1 MKNKIIKNIPNMITI
16 SRISASFLA
25 CIMFILGNFPVSLG
39 FYVYAACSDAV
50 DGYFA
55 RKLNATSELGRKLD
69 AISDKL
75 FVASLIFPSIIMG
88 NYLMLIPLFL
98 ETKIAYINLKTT
110 RLTSRAITEKV
121 GKLKTIVL
129 FPTIILGFIATKVPS
144 MYFVLFPFLIT
155 SINLQNKTI
164 ESSKKQLEQRLNF
177 KYEEKDNNVINP
189 KVGIINNL
197 NSLKNDLYNYSLS
210 DNTLV
215 SRQKSRIKIKK

>member
-88 NYLMLIPLFL
+88 NYLMLLPLVL
-98 ETKIAYINLKTT
+98 EARISYINLKATK
-110 RLTSRAITEKV
+110 LTNRAITEKV

-129 FPTIILGFIATKVPS
+129 FPTIILGFIATRIPS
-144 MYFVLFPFLIT
+144 MYFALLPFLIT
-155 SINLQNKTI
+155 SLKLQGKTI
-164 ESSKKQLEQRLNF
+164 EASQNQLAQRLNNE
-177 KYEEKDNNVINP
+177 YQESDNNVISREL
-189 KVGIINNL
+189 GIVDNL
-197 NSLKNDLYNYSLS
+197 TMIKNDLYNYSLS

-215 SRQKSRIKIKK
+215 SRPKSRIKIKK

>member
-75 FVASLIFPSIIMG
+75 FVLSLIFPSIFMG

-98 ETKIAYINLKTT
+98 ETKILSKSKN
-110 RLTSRAITEKV
+110 
-121 GKLKTIVL
+121 
-129 FPTIILGFIATKVPS
+129 
-144 MYFVLFPFLIT
+144 
-155 SINLQNKTI
+155 SIML
-164 ESSKKQLEQRLNF
+164 LEASLLLNF
-177 KYEEKDNNVINP
+177 FAILYLKSLKDIFEY
-189 KVGIINNL
+189 ISTLL
-197 NSLKNDLYNYSLS
+197 NSSYLS
-210 DNTLV
+210 
-215 SRQKSRIKIKK
+215 

>member
-88 NYLMLIPLFL
+88 NYLMLLPLVL
-98 ETKIAYINLKTT
+98 EARISYINLKATK
-110 RLTSRAITEKV
+110 LTNRAITEKV

-129 FPTIILGFIATKVPS
+129 FPAIILGFIATKVPS

-155 SINLQNKTI
+155 SINLQGKTI
-164 ESSKKQLEQRLNF
+164 EASQNQLAQRLNNE
-177 KYEEKDNNVINP
+177 YQESDNNVISREL
-189 KVGIINNL
+189 GIVDNL
-197 NSLKNDLYNYSLS
+197 TMIKNDLYNYSLS

-215 SRQKSRIKIKK
+215 SRPKSRIKIKK

>member
-75 FVASLIFPSIIMG
+75 FVLSLIFPSIFMG

-129 FPTIILGFIATKVPS
+129 FPTIILGFIATRIPS
-144 MYFVLFPFLIT
+144 MYFALLPFLIT
-155 SINLQNKTI
+155 SLKLQGKTI
-164 ESSKKQLEQRLNF
+164 EASQNQLAQRLNNE
-177 KYEEKDNNVINP
+177 YQESDNNVISREL
-189 KVGIINNL
+189 GIVDNL
-197 NSLKNDLYNYSLS
+197 NLLKNDLYNYSLS

-215 SRQKSRIKIKK
+215 SRPKFRIKIKK

>member
-110 RLTSRAITEKV
+110 KLTNRAITEKV

-129 FPTIILGFIATKVPS
+129 FPTIILGFIATRIPS
-144 MYFVLFPFLIT
+144 MYFALLPFLIT
-155 SINLQNKTI
+155 SLKLQGKTI
-164 ESSKKQLEQRLNF
+164 EASQNQLAQRLNNE
-177 KYEEKDNNVINP
+177 YQESDNNVISREL
-189 KVGIINNL
+189 GIVDNL
-197 NSLKNDLYNYSLS
+197 NLLKNDLYNYSLS

-215 SRQKSRIKIKK
+215 SRPKSRIKIKK

>member
-75 FVASLIFPSIIMG
+75 FVLSLIFPSIFMG

-129 FPTIILGFIATKVPS
+129 FPTIILGFIATRIPS
-144 MYFVLFPFLIT
+144 MYFALLPFLIT
-155 SINLQNKTI
+155 SLKLQGKTI
-164 ESSKKQLEQRLNF
+164 EASQNQLAQRLNNE
-177 KYEEKDNNVINP
+177 YQESDNNVISREL
-189 KVGIINNL
+189 GIVDNL
-197 NSLKNDLYNYSLS
+197 NLLKNDLYNYSLS

-215 SRQKSRIKIKK
+215 SRPKSRIKIKK

>member
-75 FVASLIFPSIIMG
+75 FVLSLICAKGTLSHKEVEYTTIYVESG
-88 NYLMLIPLFL
+88 DTLWN
-98 ETKIAYINLKTT
+98 IA
-110 RLTSRAITEKV
+110 SD
-121 GKLKTIVL
+121 
-129 FPTIILGFIATKVPS
+129 
-144 MYFVLFPFLIT
+144 
-155 SINLQNKTI
+155 LQ
-164 ESSKKQLEQRLNF
+164 Q
-177 KYEEKDNNVINP
+177 DNNYYKNKDIRYIIDNI
-189 KVGIINNL
+189 KKINNL
-197 NSLKNDLYNYSLS
+197 ESSNLYIDQELK
-210 DNTLV
+210 
-215 SRQKSRIKIKK
+215 IPIA

>member
-39 FYVYAACSDAV
+39 FYVYAACSDAF
-50 DGYFA
+50 DGYLA

-75 FVASLIFPSIIMG
+75 FVLSLIFPSIFMG

-110 RLTSRAITEKV
+110 RLTNRAITEKV

-129 FPTIILGFIATKVPS
+129 FPTIILGFIATRIPS
-144 MYFVLFPFLIT
+144 MYFALLPFLIT
-155 SINLQNKTI
+155 SLKLQGKTI
-164 ESSKKQLEQRLNF
+164 EASQNQLAQRLNNE
-177 KYEEKDNNVINP
+177 YQESDNNVISREL
-189 KVGIINNL
+189 GIVDNL
-197 NSLKNDLYNYSLS
+197 NLLKNDLYNYSLS

-215 SRQKSRIKIKK
+215 SRPKSRIKIKK